1 MDSGS
6 QQDVRLEPAVLSES
20 GPDWDGG
27 LEPVVLLESWDGGP
41 EPAVLLENGSD
52 CVDVCVEPV
61 ILLDSAPHVVVLKDA
76 WLAGGPG
83 GNEASLDQGVPLK
96 LAAAS
101 AASAFAAASFGGVSD
116 ATAPE
121 LGGFMKPN
129 KGMLDSRSEGRCRR
143 SAWLP
148 ELIHSEPDACCCR
161 ECSRELS
168 TGVENRASLT
178 FLRTAGGESRVP
190 RESSV

>member
-6 QQDVRLEPAVLSES
+6 QQDVCLEPAVLSES

-61 ILLDSAPHVVVLKDA
+61 ILLESAPHVVLKDA
-76 WLAGGPG
+76 WLDGGPG
-83 GNEASLDQGVPLK
+83 GNEAWLDQAVPLR

-101 AASAFAAASFGGVSD
+101 AASASAAASFGGVSE
-116 ATAPE
+116 ATASE

-129 KGMLDSRSEGRCRR
+129 KGMLDSRSEGRCDDQPGYR
-143 SAWLP
+143 
-148 ELIHSEPDACCCR
+148 
-161 ECSRELS
+161 
-168 TGVENRASLT
+168 N
-178 FLRTAGGESRVP
+178 
-190 RESSV
+190 

>member
-6 QQDVRLEPAVLSES
+6 QQDVCLEPAVLSES

-101 AASAFAAASFGGVSD
+101 AASAFAAASFGGVSE
-116 ATAPE
+116 ATASE

-129 KGMLDSRSEGRCRR
+129 KGMLDSRSEGRCTI
-143 SAWLP
+143 SLV
-148 ELIHSEPDACCCR
+148 
-161 ECSRELS
+161 
-168 TGVENRASLT
+168 TGINT
-178 FLRTAGGESRVP
+178 
-190 RESSV
+190 